1 MGIKE
6 KIKVVTSNI
15 FSKEKRKAFFS
26 RNWASLLSFGVVA
39 VFMLIVMI
47 VGKVAPFGTN
57 AFTKVDSIHQYIPFM
72 ADYQSKLKNG
82 GSFLYTWKVGGGSN
96 FMSLLLYYLASP
108 LNLILIF
115 FSKEGTTAAF
125 SILVAFKLAFSAW
138 AFAYMLSRRKNKPE
152 NNYLM
157 AAFGLLYALNNYMV
171 GYSWNIMWLDPIM
184 VLPLVILGYER
195 MIRSKDI
202 RLYVLSLFYVLY
214 CNYYIAFIICIF
226 LVLWFFATG
235 HKNIKGFFIDGI
247 RFGLSSILAAGLAAF
262 SLITAYLA
270 IMKTASAKFKLPK
283 FEYYGRFIDQWKKAI
298 FLTPYINA
306 DNFDGK
312 INIYAGTIAVF
323 GMILFMLSN
332 RIALIERVRKGILMA
347 ILLLSFNTKMLNY
360 IWHGFHD
367 QYGIPNR
374 FSIVFIFAELYIS
387 YVALAKLK
395 QTDLW
400 RIVTSIIIS
409 YVFLII
415 AIVKTDIGDY
425 IPEKTVALVSFIL
438 ITLYSAIV
446 LVRKSGRFKSYIT
459 TAALSIVIAIEILTS
474 AVLGLRKNDV
484 ASAGYYQKYTAEM
497 EKAVNAVN
505 IYSDAKG
512 YGLVRSDMTSHLMLD
527 EPTYNGMNSFG
538 TFCSTVRGDMVD
550 FANDAGFYTGAN
562 EYLFY
567 GGNPF
572 SNDILGMRFVYNRI
586 GEYYGAEKFDECCY
600 ENEIVRVYENKDAL
614 PIAYGAG
621 HDVIAWKEAEK
632 SSTPGKKLNE
642 LARLMSG
649 IDEAIFTLNGEDYQL
664 DAEKCTVRL
673 DKENSRLI
681 YFKGASKDSVIKIS
695 YTVKHGGR
703 CLANIRGGDI
713 KKVTYLVNDVQKA
726 ADRYQSQFFDMGELE
741 VGDKVTFQIQLSSY
755 TKTEGSLGLYIS
767 KCNMDIEEKVIEKLK
782 KNAMK
787 VTSYKDGY
795 VEGDIN
801 LDEDQILFTS
811 IPYDEGWHIYS
822 DGKEVNTV
830 KVAEGLLGANIG
842 EGKHHIV
849 MKFKPQGL
857 ALGGIISIISWIIF
871 IFMCIRHKKHTKKCT
886 CYTSK
891 LIDQKEII

>member
-1 MGIKE
+1 MGKME
-6 KIKVVTSNI
+6 KINVVI
-15 FSKEKRKAFFS
+15 ADRFSKEKRKKFLS
-26 RNWASLLSFGVVA
+26 ENWASLLSFGVVA

-47 VGKVAPFGTN
+47 VADVAPFGTN

-82 GSFLYTWKVGGGSN
+82 GSFLYTWKVGGGVN

-115 FSKEGTTAAF
+115 FSKEGITAAF
-125 SILVAFKLAFSAW
+125 SIMVAFKLAFSAW
-138 AFAYMLSRRKNKPE
+138 AFTYMLSRRKNKPE

-157 AAFGLLYALNNYMV
+157 VAFGLLFALNNYMV

-195 MIRSKDI
+195 LIRSKDI
-202 RLYVLSLFYVLY
+202 RLYVLSLFYVLF
-214 CNYYIAFIICIF
+214 CNYYIAFIICLF

-235 HKNIKGFFIDGI
+235 HKDIKNFFLDGI
-247 RFGLSSILAAGLAAF
+247 RFALASILAAGMAAF
-262 SLITAYLA
+262 SLLTAYLA
-270 IMKTASAKFKLPK
+270 IMKTASAKFELPK
-283 FEYYGRFIDQWKKAI
+283 FEYYGKFIDQWKKAI

-332 RIALIERVRKGILMA
+332 RIPLIERIRKGMLIA

-374 FSIVFIFAELYIS
+374 FSIVFIFTELYIS

-400 RIVTSIIIS
+400 RIVMTIICS
-409 YVFLII
+409 YLFLIM

-438 ITLYSAIV
+438 ITLYSAII
-446 LVRKSGRFKSYIT
+446 LVRKSGKIKSYFT
-459 TAALSIVIAIEILTS
+459 TIALSVLTVLEILTS
-474 AVLGLRKNDV
+474 AALGLRKNDV
-484 ASAGYYQKYTAEM
+484 ASAGYYQKYTEEM
-497 EKAVNAVN
+497 ERAVNSVN

-512 YGLVRSDMTSHLMLD
+512 YGLVRSDMSSHLMLD
-527 EPTYNGMNSFG
+527 EPTYNGMNSLE

-550 FANDAGFYTGAN
+550 FANDVGFYTGAN

-572 SNDILGMRFVYNRI
+572 ANDLLGVRFVYNRI
-586 GEYYGAEKFDECCY
+586 GEYYGAEEFEECCY
-600 ENEIVRVYENKDAL
+600 ENEIVRVYENKNAL
-614 PIAYGAG
+614 PIAYGVG
-621 HDVIAWKEAEK
+621 HETIAWQEAK
-632 SSTPGKKLNE
+632 KTSTPGKKLNE
-642 LARLMSG
+642 LARLMTG
-649 IDEAIFTLNGEDYQL
+649 IDEPIFTLNGEEYQI
-664 DAEKCTVRL
+664 DAEKCTVKL
-673 DKENSRLI
+673 DKENSKLV
-681 YFKGASKDSVIKIS
+681 YFKGAGKDSVIKIS

-703 CLANIRGGDI
+703 CLANIRGSSI
-713 KKVTYLVNDVQKA
+713 KDVKYFVNDQLKA
-726 ADRYQSQFFDMGELE
+726 SDRYQSQFFDMGELQ
-741 VGDKVTFQIQLSSY
+741 VGDKVDFHIKLSSY
-755 TKTEGSLGLYIS
+755 TKSEGSIGLYIS
-767 KCNMDIEEKVIEKLK
+767 KCNMDLEEQVVQKLQ

-787 VTSYKDGY
+787 VTAYTDDS

-801 LDEDQILFTS
+801 LNEDQILLTS

-830 KVAEGLLGANIG
+830 KLAEGLLGANIG

-849 MKFKPQGL
+849 MKYRPEGL
-857 ALGGIISIISWIIF
+857 MEGGSISIISWIIF
-871 IFMCIRHKKHTKKCT
+871 IFVCIKYKKYIKKCT
-886 CYTSK
+886 CFTNK
-891 LIDQKEII
+891 AVDQIEVL

>member
-1 MGIKE
+1 MGKME
-6 KIKVVTSNI
+6 KIKVFIVNK
-15 FSKEKRKAFFS
+15 FSKEKRKDFFF

-47 VGKVAPFGTN
+47 VANVAPFGTN

-72 ADYQSKLKNG
+72 ADYQSKLKEG
-82 GSFLYTWKVGGGSN
+82 GSFLYTWKVGGGIN

-125 SILVAFKLAFSAW
+125 SILVAFKIAFSAW
-138 AFAYMLSRRKNKPE
+138 AFTYMLSRRKKKPE
-152 NNYLM
+152 NNFLM
-157 AAFGLLYALNNYMV
+157 ASFGLLYALNNYVV
-171 GYSWNIMWLDPIM
+171 GYSWNIMWMDCIM

-214 CNYYIAFIICIF
+214 CNYYIAFIICVF

-235 HKNIKGFFIDGI
+235 HRNIKGFFTDGI
-247 RFGLSSILAAGLAAF
+247 RFACSSLLAAGLAAF

-270 IMKTASAKFKLPK
+270 IMKTASAKFQLPK
-283 FEYYGRFIDQWKKAI
+283 FEYYGSFIEQWKKAI

-323 GMILFMLSN
+323 GMLLFMLSN
-332 RIALIERVRKGILMA
+332 RIPLAERIRKGILIV
-347 ILLLSFNTKMLNY
+347 ILLFSFNTKMLNY

-374 FSIVFIFAELYIS
+374 FSIVFIFTELYIS
-387 YVALAKLK
+387 YIALAKLK

-400 RIVTSIIIS
+400 RVVTTIIIS
-409 YVFLII
+409 YVLLII
-415 AIVKTDIGDY
+415 AVVKTDIGDY

-438 ITLYSAIV
+438 ITLYSATI
-446 LVRKSGRFKSYIT
+446 LVRKSGKIKSYFT
-459 TAALSIVIAIEILTS
+459 TLALSILITIEILTS
-474 AVLGLRKNDV
+474 AALGIKKNDV
-484 ASAGYYQKYTAEM
+484 ASAGYYQKYTEEM
-497 EKAVNAVN
+497 ERAVNSVS

-512 YGLVRSDMTSHLMLD
+512 YGLVRSDMSSHLMLD
-527 EPTYNGMNSFG
+527 EPTYNGMNSIG

-550 FANDAGFYTGAN
+550 FANDIGLYTGAN

-572 SNDILGMRFVYNRI
+572 VNDILGVRFVYNRI
-586 GEYYGAEKFDECCY
+586 GEFYGAEKLEECCY
-600 ENEIVRVYENKDAL
+600 ENEIVRVYENKNAL

-621 HDVIAWKEAEK
+621 HNVIAWQEAGT

-649 IDEAIFTLNGEDYQL
+649 IDEPIFTLNGEEYEV
-664 DAEKCTVRL
+664 DAENCTVRV
-673 DKENSRLI
+673 DKENGRLI
-681 YFKGASKDSVIKIS
+681 HYKNANKDSIITIS
-695 YTVKHGGR
+695 YTAKHGGR
-703 CLANIRGGDI
+703 SLANIRGGSI
-713 KKVTYLVNDVQKA
+713 KNVDYLVNGMQKA
-726 ADRYQSQFFDMGELE
+726 SDRYQSQLFDMGEVE
-741 VGDKVTFQIQLSSY
+741 VGDRITFNIKLSSY
-755 TKTEGSLGLYIS
+755 TKAEGSIGLYIS
-767 KCNMDIEEKVIEKLK
+767 KCNMDVEEKVIEKLQ

-787 VTSYKDGY
+787 VTYYSDDSL
-795 VEGDIN
+795 EGDIN
-801 LDEDQILFTS
+801 LNEEQILFTS

-842 EGKHHIV
+842 EGKHHII
-849 MKFKPQGL
+849 MKYMPQGL
-857 ALGGIISIISWIIF
+857 MEGGIISMISLIIF
-871 IFMCIRHKKHTKKCT
+871 TIMCIRYKRH
-886 CYTSK
+886 S
-891 LIDQKEII
+891 